1 MSQLSALEHIHKQ
14 GFIHRD
20 IKPENILCS
29 LDDPAKI
36 KLIDF
41 NLSKPTSPGPP
52 NKYDPISESM
62 TIMGTLNWA
71 SLNSM
76 NGIGKCHLTP
86 EIELG
91 LAYGIFSSYC
101 RSLTP
106 GRP

>member
-1 MSQLSALEHIHKQ
+1 MGQLSALEHIHKQ

-62 TIMGTLNWA
+62 TIMGTLHWA

-76 NGIGKCHLTP
+76 NGIGKHHLTILHP
-86 EIELG
+86 VHANLNWD
-91 LAYGIFSSYC
+91 LLMALFH
-101 RSLTP
+101 RK
-106 GRP
+106 